1 MALRYFKV
9 SCKNCMRQFSIKA
22 EEGATVKCN
31 CPFCGA
37 ESTIAVP
44 MLTAE
49 KQREKE
55 KETRKQFISEI
66 GKKAIISFLIFA
78 TILIIASTLLYV
90 VFTAMS
96 N

>member
-1 MALRYFKV
+1 
-9 SCKNCMRQFSIKA
+9 MRQFSIKA
-22 EEGATVKCN
+22 EEGATVKSN
-31 CPFCGA
+31 CLFCGA

-44 MLTAE
+44 MLTTE

>member
-1 MALRYFKV
+1 MALRYFQV

-31 CPFCGA
+31 CPFCSV

-55 KETRKQFISEI
+55 KETRKQLVRRLS
-66 GKKAIISFLIFA
+66 
-78 TILIIASTLLYV
+78 
-90 VFTAMS
+90 
-96 N
+96 